1 MLYEMI
7 TTHLLPVT
15 QRMRHFA
22 SAGRHQVLALL
33 THTPVPASVSNFETD
48 SGQKIVISDR
58 CAAKVRFEDAEFSLR
73 VHNG

>member
-7 TTHLLPVT
+7 TTHSLPVT

-22 SAGRHQVLALL
+22 SAAQHRVLALL
-33 THTPVPASVSNFETD
+33 THTPVPAIVSDFETD
-48 SGQKIVISDR
+48 SGQKSVISDK
-58 CAAKVRFEDAEFSLR
+58 CAAKVRFKGAEFSLR